1 MSVWARRALATLLS
15 ALSACAPPPPAP
27 PAVSAPS
34 WPGDGLPGLIPDLQA
49 LLASGTLPRERRPAA
64 MLRLAALLEERAAA
78 TPGDGAAAALA
89 PAVEQYERLL
99 REHPE
104 AREATAAR
112 YHLGHALD
120 ASGKPIEAARVWRSL
135 VCGDRYPYPVPA
147 AVGPPS
153 VELPQDHDGEFW
165 AAWERQPSN
174 TRPEATFVDPF
185 PESCRPAAGA
195 ERRALAEVWWRLAE
209 QSFDGIDPRAGPYH
223 LNRAVSAYRRAI
235 AFADDPV
242 RVVVLYKLA
251 WTYRRQERYAA
262 SVQVFVQVLQ
272 HLDAPDQ
279 RAQRS
284 GLDMLREAAT
294 YIAGA
299 LTELDLTGPAADAP
313 FQDRP
318 HPLDGERDP
327 RIVEQKTRVGIA
339 RAQDAR
345 LLPQDAPWLPDVIAA
360 LAREYE
366 DLSQPRNAV
375 EAYDLLLARWPA
387 HERAAAWRAAIVRAR
402 AR

>member
-1 MSVWARRALATLLS
+1 MSAWARHALATLLS
-15 ALSACAPPPPAP
+15 ALSACASPPPAQ
-27 PAVSAPS
+27 PAAPAPS

-49 LLASGTLPRERRPAA
+49 LLASGALPRERRPAA
-64 MLRLAALLEERAAA
+64 MLRLAALLEERAAG
-78 TPGDGAAAALA
+78 TPDDGAAAALA

-99 REHPE
+99 REYPE

-120 ASGKPIEAARVWRSL
+120 ASGKPIEAARAWRSL

-147 AVGPPS
+147 APAH
-153 VELPQDHDGEFW
+153 VELPQDHDGAFW
-165 AAWERQPSN
+165 AAWARQPSN
-174 TRPEATFVDPF
+174 ARPEATFVDPF
-185 PESCRPAAGA
+185 PESCHPAVGA
-195 ERRALAEVWWRLAE
+195 ERPALAEVWWRLAE
-209 QSFDGIDPRAGPYH
+209 QSFDGVDPRAGPYH

-242 RVVVLYKLA
+242 RVVILYKLA

-262 SVQVFVQVLQ
+262 SVQAFVQVLQ
-272 HLDAPDQ
+272 LLEAQEKRAPHS
-279 RAQRS
+279 A
-284 GLDMLREAAT
+284 LDMLREAAT

-299 LTELDLTGPAADAP
+299 LTEPDLIGPPAGDP

-327 RIVEQKTRVGIA
+327 RIAEQKTRVGIA
-339 RAQDAR
+339 RAQDPR
-345 LLPQDAPWLPDVIAA
+345 LLPQDAAWLPDVIAA

-366 DLSQPRNAV
+366 DLAQPRNAV
-375 EAYDLLLARWPA
+375 EAYDLLLGRWPA